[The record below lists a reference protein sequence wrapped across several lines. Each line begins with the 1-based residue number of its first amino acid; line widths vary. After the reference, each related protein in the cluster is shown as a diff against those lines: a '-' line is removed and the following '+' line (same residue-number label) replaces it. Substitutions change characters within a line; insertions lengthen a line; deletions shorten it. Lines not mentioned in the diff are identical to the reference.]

1 MDAANPETAADA
13 PRADWTRRTFAS
25 LARPNFRLFF
35 LGQGVSLAGSW
46 MASAAEA
53 WLVYQLT
60 GSKKLLGLT
69 AAVSMLPLAFL
80 APLGGVLADRMPKRR
95 ILAMASLLN
104 AFISLVLAA
113 LVFDERVQVWQVISL
128 AALSGCVFAIEMP
141 VRQAFL
147 VEMVGKESLLN
158 AISLNTF
165 LFNITRVLGPGAA
178 GFVILLWGTTA
189 WCFLIDGTSFLA
201 VFAVLLAM
209 RIPLEMKAPPEEGF
223 RQRLVEGFRY
233 VARAPGIKVLIALL
247 VVSMLFGHPYLS
259 QMAAFAEDDLRVGS
273 LGYGLLLSAN
283 GGGAVIGAL
292 WLAGL
297 SDAFNRRKLVLRMQS
312 LFGATLVGLSFVK
325 APHAAGLVM
334 AAAGF
339 SMVTFFST
347 SNALI
352 QADVPDALRGRVLGV
367 WALVFGAS
375 LPAGQLLMGYVA
387 DRLGVPLSIRIGGA
401 VCLVFPLLLS
411 AARRTTAAPALA

>member
-1 MDAANPETAADA
+1 VDPTNPETQAQA

-25 LARPNFRLFF
+25 LSRPNFRLFF

-69 AAVSMLPLAFL
+69 AAVSMLPVAFL

-104 AFISLVLAA
+104 ALISLVLAA

-165 LFNITRVLGPGAA
+165 LFNISRVLGPGAA
-178 GFVILLWGTTA
+178 GFVILAWGTA
-189 WCFLIDGTSFLA
+189 WCFLVDAASFLA

-209 RIPLEMKAPPEEGF
+209 RLPSEAKAPPEEGF
-223 RQRLVEGFRY
+223 FRRLVEGFRY
-233 VARAPGIKVLIALL
+233 VARAPGLKVLIALL

-259 QMAAFAEDDLRVGS
+259 QMAAFAQDDLRVGS
-273 LGYGLLLSAN
+273 MGYGFLLSAN

-297 SDAFNRRKLVLRMQS
+297 STTFDRRKLVVRMQC
-312 LFGATLVGLSFVK
+312 LFGATLVALSFM
-325 APHAAGLVM
+325 ADPYAAGVVM
-334 AAAGF
+334 AASGF
-339 SMVTFFST
+339 GMVTFFST

-352 QADVPDALRGRVLGV
+352 QADVPDELRGRVLGV

-387 DRLGVPLSIRIGGA
+387 DHLGVPLSIRIGGA
-401 VCLVFPLLLS
+401 VCLVFALLLS
-411 AARRTTAAPALA
+411 AASALRHR